1 MEFMGFSCAK
11 FVNKAAVGLMML
23 AWSMPASPQ
32 GKSRASTASP
42 HEPAQEQQAQ
52 EPQSQN
58 PPSQSPTAETPVVQT
73 PAPKTNGSEIQPLP
87 SPTDAT
93 AAARQAAPPAS
104 GELLHLTFQQALDLA
119 RKNATQFQA
128 TVVNAGV
135 LHEDAKQARN
145 TLLPTVT
152 YNNSALYTQSIPGVE
167 TVSTAGK
174 AEPVA
179 APPVI
184 YIANNAPHEYTS
196 QADIHESIDMSA
208 LSNWRRASAAA
219 AVARAQME
227 IAKRGLVVTVAQTYY
242 KVGAAQHKLETA
254 QLAAGEGDKFFQ
266 LTQKLEGGGEVA
278 HADVIKAELQ
288 MRDRRRQLQE
298 AQLALL
304 NARLDLAV
312 LIFPNFN
319 DNFEVA
325 DDIHAAA
332 PLPSIEEIQ
341 QQGTK
346 DNPDLRAA
354 LEVVRQSRYD
364 VFGARAGYLPSLS
377 FDYFYGID
385 APRFAVNAEL
395 GNGRQYSNVGSSWL
409 ATLNIPIWNWGTTQ
423 SKVKQAELKQ
433 AQAKREFSLA
443 QRRLIAEIQSLYAEA
458 STALSELED
467 LRRSGELASESL
479 RLVTLRYQN
488 GESTVLEVVDAQ
500 TTFTTANA
508 AYQDGALRYRVA
520 LASLQTLTGVS
531 TNP

>member
-1 MEFMGFSCAK
+1 MGFSCAK
-11 FVNKAAVGLMML
+11 FVTKAAVSLVL
-23 AWSMPASPQ
+23 AWSVPASPQ
-32 GKSRASTASP
+32 TKSDVGTEHQNERVQ
-42 HEPAQEQQAQ
+42 AQQGQ
-52 EPQSQN
+52 EPQPEN
-58 PPSQSPTAETPVVQT
+58 PPSQSPAPETPVPQT
-73 PAPKTNGSEIQPLP
+73 PAPKTTGSEIQPLP
-87 SPTDAT
+87 PPTDAT
-93 AAARQAAPPAS
+93 AAARQAAPPPK
-104 GELLHLTFQQALDLA
+104 GELLHLTFQQALELA

-128 TVVNAGV
+128 AVVNAGV

-152 YNNSALYTQSIPGVE
+152 YNNSALYTQSIPGAE
-167 TVSTAGK
+167 TVRTAT
-174 AEPVA
+174 AEPVVP
-179 APPVI
+179 PPVI
-184 YIANNAPHEYTS
+184 YIANNAPHEYVS
-196 QADIHESIDMSA
+196 QADIHEAIDMSA
-208 LSNWRRASAAA
+208 LANWRRASAAA
-219 AVARAQME
+219 AVARAQAE
-227 IAKRGLVVTVAQTYY
+227 IAKRGLVVTVVQNYY
-242 KVGAAQHKLETA
+242 KVGAAQHKLDTA
-254 QLAAGEGDKFFQ
+254 LMAAGEGDKFFQ
-266 LTQKLEGGGEVA
+266 LTQKLENGGEVA

-325 DDIHAAA
+325 DDIHAVA

-341 QQGTK
+341 QRGTK

-354 LEVVRQSRYD
+354 LEAVRQSRYD
-364 VFGARAGYLPSLS
+364 VFGARMGYLPSLS

-385 APRFAVNAEL
+385 AARFAVNSEL
-395 GNGRQYSNVGSSWL
+395 GNGKQYSNVGYSWL

-433 AQAKREFSLA
+433 DQAKREFSLA
-443 QRRLIAEIQSLYAEA
+443 QRKLIAEIQSLYAEA

-467 LRRSGELASESL
+467 LKRSGELASESV

-488 GESTVLEVVDAQ
+488 GEATVLEVVDAQ
-500 TTFTTANA
+500 TTFATANS